1 MRCESFLGS
10 AEKAEA
16 ADPFSFRPDAIQVPG
31 AGAGNYSGRSFFNIL
46 LRHLLKS
53 RSGFGLFA
61 RSSLGLT
68 RRQGEVPAGTED
80 RSGRI
85 GFPMPLPFPE
95 ALRKG
100 WVAPVDVVARKKMM
114 NVVVITFNFL
124 VLGRPSRPPASLRV
138 GASLSSQQW
147 EIIRRLEHFLEAW
160 IFAEDVG
167 PEAMGRT
174 APKVE
179 GIEKTLLKLSS
190 KAQEFA
196 SAGAGD
202 YFRCAAGT
210 CSDRGPTRD
219 AGVVVG
225 HSAEASFST
234 FKQVEPGRLTF
245 VGEPLFDPVPYLD
258 ERSAAIF
265 LHPLANSLSPEKFVG
280 SIPRVRVHCSKA
292 KKIALFELLDK
303 SGRLALH
310 ESASVRPRFAAGVF
324 SVVKDLERDRLI
336 LDS

>member
-1 MRCESFLGS
+1 MDGSVSGACEGVGQLPGSEEAAEQAELLLEPAVHCGPCKAEGKAKTEGKRERRSEGQRERGSPGGGRQLRCESFLGS

-100 WVAPVDVVARKKMM
+100 WVAPADVVARKKMM

-190 KAQEFA
+190 
-196 SAGAGD
+196 
-202 YFRCAAGT
+202 
-210 CSDRGPTRD
+210 
-219 AGVVVG
+219 
-225 HSAEASFST
+225 
-234 FKQVEPGRLTF
+234 QVRLT
-245 VGEPLFDPVPYLD
+245 
-258 ERSAAIF
+258 
-265 LHPLANSLSPEKFVG
+265 NSLS
-280 SIPRVRVHCSKA
+280 
-292 KKIALFELLDK
+292 
-303 SGRLALH
+303 
-310 ESASVRPRFAAGVF
+310 
-324 SVVKDLERDRLI
+324 
-336 LDS
+336 